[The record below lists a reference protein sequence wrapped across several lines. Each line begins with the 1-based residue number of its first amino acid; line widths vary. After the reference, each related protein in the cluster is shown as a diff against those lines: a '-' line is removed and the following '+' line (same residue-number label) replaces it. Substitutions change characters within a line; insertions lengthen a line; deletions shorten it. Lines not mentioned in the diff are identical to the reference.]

1 MDLACDCC
9 VAVRLTATIDGEK
22 IISCSGSG
30 FIQFGQPN
38 TAILASGTWCSQLI
52 NCTFERDSQEDIPSG
67 QKILLYV

>member
-9 VAVRLTATIDGEK
+9 VAVKLTANMDGGK

-30 FIQFGQPN
+30 FIQFGHPN

-52 NCTFERDSQEDIPSG
+52 DCTFKGDSQRDIPSG
-67 QKILLYV
+67 Q